1 MYPESLSALERYA
14 ALGRGGP
21 TLLALLGYS
30 YARLGERNE
39 ALQMIHELQEASTQG
54 FAPALFVA
62 LVYAGL
68 EEKDEAFVWLEQAC
82 EQRFNRLAY
91 LKVDALWD
99 PIRTDPRFGDLLRRI
114 GIPA

>member
-1 MYPESLSALERYA
+1 
-14 ALGRGGP
+14 
-21 TLLALLGYS
+21 
-30 YARLGERNE
+30 
-39 ALQMIHELQEASTQG
+39 MIHELQEASTQG